1 MLSTREII
9 AAVKKIEIKT
19 RRAVDELTGGAYHS
33 VFKGR
38 GMEFNEVREYA
49 EGDDIR
55 TIDWNVTARTGS
67 PHVKQ
72 YVEERELTI
81 FVLVDISGSSDFGAK
96 RTRMQCSIELACLIA
111 FSAIRNKDRVG
122 LMLHSQEEEL
132 HLPARRGRQHVL
144 RLTRELVVHD
154 RKNKNTCLRTAL
166 ERLMQ
171 VQRKKA
177 VVFLIS
183 DLMDKDF
190 DKALRA
196 VSQRHDL
203 IVINILDA
211 MEQELPNDL
220 PPMYMV
226 DAETEKKAFLKHNK
240 TNHEQ
245 FSERSKDFIEANKK
259 LCISAGA
266 DLITLRTDE
275 DLVSA
280 LMRFFTKRELR
291 R

>member
-19 RRAVDELTGGAYHS
+19 RKAVDDLTGGAYHS

-49 EGDDIR
+49 EGDDVR
-55 TIDWNVTARTGS
+55 SIDWNVTARTGF
-67 PHVKQ
+67 PHIKQ

-81 FVLVDISGSSDFGAK
+81 FVLVDISASADFGTHK
-96 RTRMQCSIELACLIA
+96 TRMQCSIELASLIA

-122 LMLHSQEEEL
+122 LMLHSKEEEL
-132 HLPARRGRQHVL
+132 HLPAKRGRQHVL

-154 RKNKNTCLRTAL
+154 RKNKSTCLRTAL
-166 ERLMQ
+166 ERLLQ
-171 VQRKKA
+171 VQKRKA
-177 VVFLIS
+177 VVFLVS
-183 DLMDKDF
+183 DLMDQDF

-203 IVINILDA
+203 IVLHIMDE
-211 MEQELPNDL
+211 MEETYPDKL
-220 PPMYMV
+220 PPVLME
-226 DAETEKKAFLKHNK
+226 DAETG
-240 TNHEQ
+240 
-245 FSERSKDFIEANKK
+245 FSSFFKSRKSDKESFTKRSKEFIEVNKK
-259 LCISAGA
+259 LCLSAGA
-266 DLITLRTDE
+266 DLISLKTND
-275 DLVSA
+275 DIVA
-280 LMRFFTKRELR
+280 VLMKFFAKRETR